1 MSIPLARRFVVRG
14 GRLDACDLCEPI
26 VRDESCARHASIP
39 DAMDAFS
46 PSHDAPNTASIDD
59 ASLWSALF
67 HRFLADQ
74 RVWPAASDDQ
84 GAHSDADEFTARALP
99 VGLVPA
105 SVDGSRLTAL
115 RPPLG
120 RRWA

>member
-1 MSIPLARRFVVRG
+1 
-14 GRLDACDLCEPI
+14 
-26 VRDESCARHASIP
+26 
-39 DAMDAFS
+39 MDANS
-46 PSHDAPNTASIDD
+46 LNHAGTHHTSIDD

-67 HRFLADQ
+67 HRFLASDQ
-74 RVWPAASDDQ
+74 SLSHASEDQ
-84 GAHSDADEFTARALP
+84 GAHSDADEFTARAMP

-105 SVDGSRLTAL
+105 SVVGSRLTAL